1 MLLLRQSSRLF
12 ATRAPKV
19 GGARRLIADIQVLP
33 TPSGTLDNEFEHI
46 EAAIAAIASSG
57 LTHSVHP
64 LGTSVEGNS
73 DDVWAAVRAAF
84 EACLDS
90 GATTEMMYLKLYA
103 GEKSSAELRTSGQ
116 QCANAAAAAAAAST
130 MSANVSLQQ
139 PSKLASDL
147 SGIDVS
153 AFSRLEVPSGGMD
166 PTPTHDEP
174 SDGTRNST
182 IDVTAFSR
190 LNAKR
195 EVGGP

>member
-19 GGARRLIADIQVLP
+19 GGARRLIADIQVIP

-103 GEKSSAELRTSGQ
+103 GEKSSAEPTSGQ

-147 SGIDVS
+147 CGIDVS

-166 PTPTHDEP
+166 TTPTSDEP

-190 LNAKR
+190 GTAKR